1 MHIFSVVAADYFS
14 AKHLKMIN
22 ESKILELINRQKN
35 TGLTIKAFCTNE
47 GIPKSSY
54 YYWRKKLSKAPG
66 KRFIPLLVNSTT
78 ATLSGTSK
86 NYIREQHEHHFTG
99 ADFPIEI
106 SYPNGTTLRIKHA
119 PDLEGLRSLVLLA
132 D

>member
-1 MHIFSVVAADYFS
+1 VHLLSVVVADYFS

-22 ESKILELINRQKN
+22 ESKILELINRQKD
-35 TGLTIKAFCTNE
+35 TGLSIKAFCNNE

-86 NYIREQHEHHFTG
+86 NYIREQYEHHTSG
-99 ADFPIEI
+99 DDFLLELH
-106 SYPNGTTLRIKHA
+106 YPNGTRLRIKSD
-119 PDLEGLRSLVLLA
+119 PDFNHLRSLVCLL